1 MAEHTLD
8 LGAYWAALSEKER
21 KKALDKALHARLV
34 ELARVADA
42 PLRAAIVAAC
52 ETVAVGEVREKLR
65 ASSDGWGVISR
76 ARRAAEDALEREI
89 HRQVADVAKG
99 ITVRL
104 DVAPTLT
111 AGDPELDRR

>member
-1 MAEHTLD
+1 MAEQTMD
-8 LGAYWAALSEKER
+8 LGAYWAGLSEKER
-21 KKALDKALHARLV
+21 KKALDKAIHARLV
-34 ELARVADA
+34 ELAKEADA

-52 ETVAVGEVREKLR
+52 ESVVASEVREKLR
-65 ASSDGWGVISR
+65 ASADGWGLVNR

-89 HRQVADVAKG
+89 HRQVAAAAKG